1 MTTRILEIC
10 FICETVPVTPH
21 ASAVTC
27 SSFDHEPH
35 TKAAQTF
42 LGYLCVYPREVEFA
56 DLSSGRCCEV
66 LRGDASV
73 RLDSNEPR
81 ELSLPHKMRG
91 CHSMV
96 PILQCIDTTTIR
108 ALRRPVSKEVW
119 DNNSVCC
126 RSNIPWRLGST
137 KRKTRAEY
145 RRGFSPGM
153 ACIMY
158 GIKYRNMCLCALVEI
173 FYSLDLRGN
182 GDLLEKNRL

>member
-1 MTTRILEIC
+1 
-10 FICETVPVTPH
+10 
-21 ASAVTC
+21 
-27 SSFDHEPH
+27 
-35 TKAAQTF
+35 
-42 LGYLCVYPREVEFA
+42 
-56 DLSSGRCCEV
+56 
-66 LRGDASV
+66 
-73 RLDSNEPR
+73 
-81 ELSLPHKMRG
+81 MRG

-119 DNNSVCC
+119 DSNSACC
-126 RSNIPWRLGST
+126 MSNIPWRLGST

-158 GIKYRNMCLCALVEI
+158 GIKYRNICLSALVEI

-182 GDLLEKNRL
+182 GDLLEKNRLGRFECLRRAAEPQLFCVARLAREEPGAREWPGRMFGDMMQCTSVFSTTLKACYLFSL